1 MGLWRRLYRGE
12 TTFDF
17 VGSRR
22 RWWMISGVLL
32 GVSILALIIFGLQLS
47 VDFTGGLVVT
57 IPNPAGADV
66 EEVREAIDPVG
77 ASDARIQLV
86 DGGDSVRIQTSFM
99 DDPAP
104 LIEAASEVTG
114 AEPGEAN
121 VESVGPTFGAQIAQ
135 RALIALVV
143 FIGAVILYIGWR
155 LEFKMGVTAI
165 AALLHDLIVTVGIYA
180 LFGIDVTPA
189 TVVSILTILG
199 YSLYDSVVV
208 FDQIKENER
217 ELHDRATYS
226 DIVNISMNQVLMRSI
241 NTALTSLIPIA
252 TLLMVGGVILGATPL
267 NDFSLALFIGIAVG
281 TYSSIGVAGP
291 LLAAWKEG
299 EESWIRIRRRLEL
312 RESAAPAGPIGTTPA
327 PPGPPTVRPPAGT
340 GATPRPPRKRKR

>member
-22 RWWMISGVLL
+22 RWWTISGVLL
-32 GVSILALIIFGLQLS
+32 GISILALIIFRLELS
-47 VDFTGGLVVT
+47 VDFTGGLVVNV
-57 IPNPAGADV
+57 PNPAGAQVEDV
-66 EEVREAIDPVG
+66 RNAIDPLG
-77 ASDARIQLV
+77 ESDARIQLV
-86 DGGDSVRIQTSFM
+86 AGGEAVRIQTGFT

-104 LIEAASEVTG
+104 LVEALTEVTG
-114 AEPGEAN
+114 AQPGEAN

-155 LEFKMGVTAI
+155 LELKMGVTAI
-165 AALLHDLIVTVGIYA
+165 AALIHDMIVTVGIYA

-226 DIVNISMNQVLMRSI
+226 DIVNVSMNQVLMRSI
-241 NTALTSLIPIA
+241 NTSLSSLIPIA
-252 TLLMVGGVILGATPL
+252 SLLIIGGVVLGATPL

-281 TYSSIGVAGP
+281 TYSSFGVAGP

-299 EESWIRIRRRLEL
+299 EEGWTRTRRRLEAK
-312 RESAAPAGPIGTTPA
+312 ESAPPRPAGVA
-327 PPGPPTVRPPAGT
+327 PPPVGPPAVRPPSGT
-340 GATPRPPRKRKR
+340 GAAPRPPRKRKR

>member
-1 MGLWRRLYRGE
+1 M
-12 TTFDF
+12 
-17 VGSRR
+17 
-22 RWWMISGVLL
+22 
-32 GVSILALIIFGLQLS
+32 
-47 VDFTGGLVVT
+47 DFTGGLVVT

-104 LIEAASEVTG
+104 IEAASQVTG

-217 ELHDRATYS
+217 AAPPCHLLGHREHLHEPGTDAVDQYS
-226 DIVNISMNQVLMRSI
+226 AHQPHSHRHPPHGRGCHPRGNAAQR
-241 NTALTSLIPIA
+241 
-252 TLLMVGGVILGATPL
+252 
-267 NDFSLALFIGIAVG
+267 
-281 TYSSIGVAGP
+281 
-291 LLAAWKEG
+291 LLAGSVHRDRRRHLLIDRGCRTAAGSVEG
-299 EESWIRIRRRLEL
+299 RRGELDQDPPPPRAEGIRRPCRSDRRHTRPARAADGTPSGGDRCHAPSSPQEEALRLH
-312 RESAAPAGPIGTTPA
+312 
-327 PPGPPTVRPPAGT
+327 
-340 GATPRPPRKRKR
+340 

>member
-22 RWWMISGVLL
+22 RWWTISGVLL
-32 GVSILALIIFGLQLS
+32 GVSILALIIFGLELS

-57 IPNPAGADV
+57 VPNPAGAEV
-66 EEVREAIDPVG
+66 EEVREAIDPLG

-86 DGGDSVRIQTSFM
+86 DGGDSVRIQTGFI

-165 AALLHDLIVTVGIYA
+165 AALA
-180 LFGIDVTPA
+180 PRP
-189 TVVSILTILG
+189 
-199 YSLYDSVVV
+199 DS
-208 FDQIKENER
+208 
-217 ELHDRATYS
+217 DRGHLRAVR
-226 DIVNISMNQVLMRSI
+226 DRRD
-241 NTALTSLIPIA
+241 PGD
-252 TLLMVGGVILGATPL
+252 GGLDPHH
-267 NDFSLALFIGIAVG
+267 
-281 TYSSIGVAGP
+281 P
-291 LLAAWKEG
+291 RLLA
-299 EESWIRIRRRLEL
+299 
-312 RESAAPAGPIGTTPA
+312 
-327 PPGPPTVRPPAGT
+327 V
-340 GATPRPPRKRKR
+340 